1 MTPAHFSI
9 LERSMN
15 DDIRAEI
22 RRQTR
27 PLRVYATAMTVL
39 AGVLSLSAF
48 QSQSPRTRFSEIDVE
63 RINIVEPDGKL
74 RMVISNRPR
83 SIGPIYKGKP
93 FGYAGG
99 TRPGIIFFNDEGSE
113 NGGLTITGARDSLGR
128 YRASGGWAFDQYDQ
142 DETLTLRY
150 TDNNGRRQVG
160 LTVSDRD
167 AGRNIYDVVMQ
178 RDSINAMPDTA
189 ARRVALARLMGPV
202 NGVPLA
208 ANRLFLGRDVS
219 KNAVVNLFDPLGRIR
234 LRLRVDSLGRAGM
247 DFLDDSGRV
256 TFSLPDSVKR

>member
-1 MTPAHFSI
+1 
-9 LERSMN
+9 MN

-27 PLRVYATAMTVL
+27 LLRVYAIVMTILV
-39 AGVLSLSAF
+39 GVLSLSAF
-48 QSQSPRTRFSEIDVE
+48 QSQSTRTRFSEIDVE

-113 NGGLTITGARDSLGR
+113 NGGLTITGGRDSLGR

-167 AGRNIYDVVMQ
+167 AARNIYDVVMQ

-189 ARRVALARLMGPV
+189 ARRVALARLLGPA

-234 LRLRVDSLGRAGM
+234 LRLRVDSLGRSSM

-256 TFSLPDSVKR
+256 TFSLPDSVRR

>member
-1 MTPAHFSI
+1 
-9 LERSMN
+9 LN

-27 PLRVYATAMTVL
+27 SLRVYSILMTAV
-39 AGVLSLSAF
+39 AGVLSLAAF
-48 QSQSPRTRFSEIDVE
+48 QGRPTRAAFEEIDVQ

-74 RMVISNRPR
+74 RMVLANRPR
-83 SIGPIYKGKP
+83 SIGPIHKGKP

-128 YRASGGWAFDQYDQ
+128 YRASSSWSFDQFDQ
-142 DETLTLRY
+142 DQILTLQY
-150 TDNNGRRQVG
+150 ADNNGQRRTG
-160 LTVSDRD
+160 LTVADRD
-167 AGRNIYDVVMQ
+167 DRNIYDIVMQ
-178 RDSINAMPDTA
+178 RDSINALADTT
-189 ARRVALARLMGPV
+189 ARRTALARLLGPV

-208 ANRLFLGRDVS
+208 ATRLYVGRDTE

-234 LRLRVDSLGRAGM
+234 VRLRVDSLGRGSL
-247 DFLDDSGRV
+247 DFLNDSGRV
-256 TFSLPDSVKR
+256 TFSLPDSMRR